1 MAHIKSVH
9 FRIKPG
15 VAKAIS
21 GVGDLKFSKRKGYA
35 LLEGMSD
42 FDGSNNVD
50 LGLDI
55 GGDALQDGT
64 VVKETPKIKKRSRKI
79 RRNSFK
85 WTRTRKGYFKCK
97 NCKYYA
103 SKRSNLLRHVKNAHG
118 DGVTDA
124 NVSNEAN
131 SLPENPDS
139 AKINDQKLNKTQPN
153 AQKIFPCPKCPYKSN
168 QKGNLKTHYRAI
180 HEPKTFT
187 CNYCSYQASKKSN
200 LRTHVAAVHLNVRKH
215 ACNLCSF
222 RSAQKGN
229 LKAHYRAVHDGSG
242 KNEPLGCTLC
252 GFQTSQRTALAKHLR
267 VAHGSIDKRRKIEVL
282 EFLSRNPEVS
292 IKLGPR

>member
-1 MAHIKSVH
+1 MIMMT
-9 FRIKPG
+9 
-15 VAKAIS
+15 
-21 GVGDLKFSKRKGYA
+21 
-35 LLEGMSD
+35 E
-42 FDGSNNVD
+42 
-50 LGLDI
+50 
-55 GGDALQDGT
+55 
-64 VVKETPKIKKRSRKI
+64 
-79 RRNSFK
+79 
-85 WTRTRKGYFKCK
+85 CK

-103 SKRSNLLRHVKNAHG
+103 SKRSNLLRHVESAHG
-118 DGVTDA
+118 DGITST
-124 NVSNEAN
+124 NTSNENAN
-131 SLPENPDS
+131 THSLAESADS
-139 AKINDQKLNKTQPN
+139 LKIDQKPIKTRPV

-168 QKGNLKTHYRAI
+168 QKGNLKTHYRNI

-229 LKAHYRAVHDGSG
+229 LKAHYRAVHENSG
-242 KNEPLGCTLC
+242 KIEPLGCTIC

-267 VAHGSIDKRRKIEVL
+267 VAHGSLDKRRKIEVL